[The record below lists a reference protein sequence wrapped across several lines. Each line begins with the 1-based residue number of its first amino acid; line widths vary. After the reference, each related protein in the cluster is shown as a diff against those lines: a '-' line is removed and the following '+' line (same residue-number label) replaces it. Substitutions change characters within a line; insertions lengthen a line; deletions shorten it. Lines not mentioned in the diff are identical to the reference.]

1 MLQDLLYI
9 VNLPIVFNYLVYS
22 RQSCC
27 CGQLCMVKGFV
38 MMWSSL
44 LYCFNEQLYCCAWSC
59 LDVVHFIVINNFV
72 NGAVGLFSQSTELI
86 CTSIYRRYYSLLHST
101 VGPTKQKYD
110 CKVDSI

>member
-1 MLQDLLYI
+1 MSWALTDAMRQKPGFHQFLVLQDLLYI

-27 CGQLCMVKGFV
+27 CEQLCMVKGFV

-44 LYCFNEQLYCCAWSC
+44 LYCFNEQLYCCVWSC

-72 NGAVGLFSQSTELI
+72 S
-86 CTSIYRRYYSLLHST
+86 
-101 VGPTKQKYD
+101 
-110 CKVDSI
+110 